1 MEIRGFDVPT
11 MVVLSAVLAR
21 GSYERSKGTG
31 DFISKRVKRLVIPTW
46 IFLVGFYVCMLIVGK
61 LPSYSDVIKSFFFQ
75 RDSGIAGYVWIIWI
89 YILWIFLV
97 GFYVCM
103 LIVGKLPSYS
113 DVIKSFFFQ
122 RDSGIAGYVWIIW
135 IYILCACVV
144 PVYEKIERNMST
156 KKALIIIF
164 FTTIG
169 YELIC
174 KYTMLYEYRI
184 LYYTIFSIIP
194 YGIITCIAMLYSNLK
209 KSEKSRIIVS
219 LLGMHLIYVFILAK
233 EGYVSVNLF
242 KYPARFYYWSYGVP
256 IGFLLIEL
264 FKKLDLKLRNSGMIV
279 FVSKHSLWIYLW
291 HIFALA
297 IVKYVIGIENWI
309 IQFIF
314 VFGFSIIATLV
325 QVKIIKSI
333 QKIYDKQILKYF
345 LC

>member
-1 MEIRGFDVPT
+1 MKNERRYYYVDIVKFIAVICLFLAHVNTPTVLMEIRGFDVPT
-11 MVVLSAVLAR
+11 MMVLSAVLAR

-89 YILWIFLV
+89 YIL
-97 GFYVCM
+97 
-103 LIVGKLPSYS
+103 
-113 DVIKSFFFQ
+113 
-122 RDSGIAGYVWIIW
+122 
-135 IYILCACVV
+135 CACVV

-156 KKALIIIF
+156 KKVLIIIF
-164 FTTIG
+164 FITIG

-184 LYYTIFSIIP
+184 LYYTIFSITP

-219 LLGMHLIYVFILAK
+219 LLVMHLIYIFMLAK
-233 EGYVSVNLF
+233 EGYVSLNLF

-256 IGFLLIEL
+256 IGFLLIEM
-264 FKKLDLKLRNSGMIV
+264 FKKLDLKLRDSGMIV

-309 IQFIF
+309 IQFVF
-314 VFGFSIIATLV
+314 VFGFSIIVTLV

>member
-1 MEIRGFDVPT
+1 MKNEKRYYYVDFVKFIAVICLFLAHVNTPKVLMEIRGFDVPT

-21 GSYERSKGTG
+21 GSFERSKGTG

-46 IFLVGFYVCMLIVGK
+46 IFLVGFYVCMFIVGK
-61 LPSYSDVIKSFFFQ
+61 LPSYN
-75 RDSGIAGYVWIIWI
+75 
-89 YILWIFLV
+89 
-97 GFYVCM
+97 
-103 LIVGKLPSYS
+103 

>member
-1 MEIRGFDVPT
+1 MKNERRYYYVDIVKFIAVICLFLAHVNTPTVLMEIRGFDVPT

-89 YILWIFLV
+89 YIL
-97 GFYVCM
+97 
-103 LIVGKLPSYS
+103 
-113 DVIKSFFFQ
+113 
-122 RDSGIAGYVWIIW
+122 
-135 IYILCACVV
+135 CACVV

-156 KKALIIIF
+156 KKVLIIIF
-164 FTTIG
+164 FITIG

-184 LYYTIFSIIP
+184 LYYTIFSITP

-219 LLGMHLIYVFILAK
+219 LLVMHLIYIFMLAK
-233 EGYVSVNLF
+233 EGYVSLNLF

-256 IGFLLIEL
+256 IGFLLIEM
-264 FKKLDLKLRNSGMIV
+264 FKKLDLKLRDSGMIV

-309 IQFIF
+309 IQFVF
-314 VFGFSIIATLV
+314 VFGFSIIVTLV